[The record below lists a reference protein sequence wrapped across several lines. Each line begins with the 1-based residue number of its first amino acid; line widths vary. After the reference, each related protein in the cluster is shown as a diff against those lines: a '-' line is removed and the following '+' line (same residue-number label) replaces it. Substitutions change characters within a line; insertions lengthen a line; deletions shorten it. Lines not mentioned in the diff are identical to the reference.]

1 MIAHKLVFMLKSTVD
16 CASSVLQ
23 ITIDIVNTVCAC
35 VYLQSLD
42 LIQQSLTRDIDVVV
56 RRHRRHS

>member
-1 MIAHKLVFMLKSTVD
+1 MYLCLISTVD

-42 LIQQSLTRDIDVVV
+42 LIQQSLTRDIDVIV